1 METTNRLAVKLPGL
15 ALKNPLMP
23 ASGTFGFG
31 DTPLAQQV
39 DLNKFGAMVIKTAT
53 PRPRVGN
60 PEPRIAVLEDGVL
73 NAVGLAGP
81 GVDVVA
87 NEKIPAVRQKYP
99 ELPIIASVS
108 GGSVEEYAMVA
119 AKLAAAPVNAL
130 EINVSCP
137 NVKDEGMLFGTDPVQ
152 VEAITRAVKDRVGA
166 LPVYVKLTPNVTD
179 IVAIALAA
187 ERGGADGLSLI
198 NTLLGM
204 HIDVHTGQPAV
215 ANVTGGYSGHP
226 VKPVAVRMIYQV
238 AHATTLPIIGMG
250 GVATAE
256 DVIEMMMAG
265 ASAVAVGSAHFED
278 AHAIEHIA
286 AALPALMDELH
297 IESLTQLHADVR
309 RKFTNED

>member
-60 PEPRIAVLEDGVL
+60 PKPRIAVLEDGVL

-81 GVDVVA
+81 GVDAVA

-152 VEAITRAVKDRVGA
+152 VEAITRAVKGRVGA

-204 HIDVHTGQPAV
+204 HIDVHTGQPVV
-215 ANVTGGYSGHP
+215 ANVTGGYSGQP

>member
-81 GVDVVA
+81 GVDAVA

-204 HIDVHTGQPAV
+204 HIDVHTGQPVV
-215 ANVTGGYSGHP
+215 ANVTGGYSGQP

-238 AHATTLPIIGMG
+238 AHAITLPIIGMG

>member
-81 GVDVVA
+81 GVDAVA

-152 VEAITRAVKDRVGA
+152 VEAITHAVKDRVGA

-204 HIDVHTGQPAV
+204 HIDVHTGQPVV
-215 ANVTGGYSGHP
+215 ANVTGGYSGQP

>member
-81 GVDVVA
+81 GVDAVA

-204 HIDVHTGQPAV
+204 HIDVHTGQPVV
-215 ANVTGGYSGHP
+215 ANVTGGYSGQP

-278 AHAIEHIA
+278 VHAIEHIA

>member
-60 PEPRIAVLEDGVL
+60 PEPRIAVLENGVL

-81 GVDVVA
+81 GVDAVA

-137 NVKDEGMLFGTDPVQ
+137 NVKDEGMLFGTDPAQ
-152 VEAITRAVKDRVGA
+152 VEAITRAMKDRVGA

-204 HIDVHTGQPAV
+204 HIDVHTGQPVV
-215 ANVTGGYSGHP
+215 ANVTGGYSGQP
-226 VKPVAVRMIYQV
+226 VKPVALRMIYQV

-265 ASAVAVGSAHFED
+265 AGAVAVGSAHFED

>member
-81 GVDVVA
+81 GVDAVA

-204 HIDVHTGQPAV
+204 HIDVHTGQPVV
-215 ANVTGGYSGHP
+215 ANVTGGYSGQP

>member
-81 GVDVVA
+81 GVDAVA

-137 NVKDEGMLFGTDPVQ
+137 NVKDEGMLFGTDPAQ

-204 HIDVHTGQPAV
+204 HIDVHTGQPVV
-215 ANVTGGYSGHP
+215 ANVTGGYSGQP

>member
-60 PEPRIAVLEDGVL
+60 PDPRIAVLEDGVL

-81 GVDVVA
+81 GVDAVA

-152 VEAITRAVKDRVGA
+152 VEVITRAVKDRVGA

-204 HIDVHTGQPAV
+204 HIDVHTGQPVV
-215 ANVTGGYSGHP
+215 ANVTGGYSGQP

-278 AHAIEHIA
+278 ARAIEHIA

>member
-81 GVDVVA
+81 GVDAVA

-137 NVKDEGMLFGTDPVQ
+137 NVKDEGMLFGTDPAQ
-152 VEAITRAVKDRVGA
+152 VEAITRAVKDRVGT

-204 HIDVHTGQPAV
+204 HIDVHTGQPVV
-215 ANVTGGYSGHP
+215 ANVTGGYSGQP

-238 AHATTLPIIGMG
+238 AHAITLPIIGMG

>member
-15 ALKNPLMP
+15 ALKNPMMP

-81 GVDVVA
+81 GVDAVA

-137 NVKDEGMLFGTDPVQ
+137 NVKDEGMLFGTDPAQ

-204 HIDVHTGQPAV
+204 HIDVHTGNPVV
-215 ANVTGGYSGHP
+215 ANVTGGYSGQP

-278 AHAIEHIA
+278 AYAIEHIA

>member
-81 GVDVVA
+81 GVDAVA

-204 HIDVHTGQPAV
+204 HIDVHTGNPVV
-215 ANVTGGYSGHP
+215 ANVTGGYSGQP

>member
-81 GVDVVA
+81 GVDAVA

-137 NVKDEGMLFGTDPVQ
+137 NVKDEGMLFGTDPAQ

-204 HIDVHTGQPAV
+204 HIDVHTGQPVV
-215 ANVTGGYSGHP
+215 ANVTGGYSGQP

-278 AHAIEHIA
+278 VHAIEHIA

>member
-1 METTNRLAVKLPGL
+1 M
-15 ALKNPLMP
+15 
-23 ASGTFGFG
+23 
-31 DTPLAQQV
+31 
-39 DLNKFGAMVIKTAT
+39 
-53 PRPRVGN
+53 
-60 PEPRIAVLEDGVL
+60 L

-81 GVDVVA
+81 GVDAVA
-87 NEKIPAVRQKYP
+87 NEKIPAIRQKYP

-204 HIDVHTGQPAV
+204 HIDVHTGQPVV
-215 ANVTGGYSGHP
+215 ANVTGGYSGQP

-286 AALPALMDELH
+286 AVLPALMDELH